1 MEDVHIIK
9 DVLKENEFES
19 LTQETKS
26 NFNSAGIS
34 ERPNVNCFCSG
45 EYTGLATGN
54 GETFYLKFPSPYLDL
69 ALFKILEEHYKCSIT
84 SIVAFLRL
92 NTGLLDN
99 KLRIHSDRDMLGDTP
114 SHAAVYYITEDKT
127 TENGTAF
134 YRHKLHGE
142 YHHEDIEQGEEEYG
156 DESLWERTGLVQG
169 NANSMVTYPANRFHG
184 RFPHKSWGKDETDGR
199 LIWTAFFNLDK

>member
-19 LTQETKS
+19 LTQETKF
-26 NFNSAGIS
+26 NFNSAGIFKRS
-34 ERPNVNCFCSG
+34 NVNWFCSG
-45 EYTGLATGN
+45 EYAGFDADN
-54 GETFYLKFPSPYLDL
+54 GDTFYLKFANPHLDSI
-69 ALFKILEEHYKCSIT
+69 LFKTLEEHYKCSIT
-84 SIVAFLRL
+84 PIVAFLRL

-99 KLRIHSDRDMLGDTP
+99 KQRIHSDRDILGDTP

-134 YRHKLHGE
+134 YRHKLYGDYLSE
-142 YHHEDIEQGEEEYG
+142 GIEQSEKEYSSK
-156 DESLWERTGLVQG
+156 SLWERTGLVQG